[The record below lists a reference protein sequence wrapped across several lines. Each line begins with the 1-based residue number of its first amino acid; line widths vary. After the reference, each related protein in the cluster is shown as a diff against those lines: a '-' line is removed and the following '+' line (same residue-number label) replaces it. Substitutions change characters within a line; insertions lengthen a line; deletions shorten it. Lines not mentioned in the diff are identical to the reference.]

1 MPPKKRKELE
11 TDGGASMSSPFNSYA
26 ASRRVAPDVTLFVGP
41 EREELRAFSQC
52 LSLSS
57 DFFEALLC
65 GEWAESQSRTVDL
78 PDVDVGAMQM
88 LLEYI
93 TPGTELRLGK
103 TNVFV
108 LLPLFHKFQM
118 SSCLRSVDTLL
129 VAQTGFGDAATYLQA
144 ACDYQLPK
152 TRSDSIKRIIQNNKF
167 AHHLAS
173 LEPLAC
179 DDKYAEVMAE
189 LWPHIRDVTLSKAQR
204 DAGVLEHVP
213 PPGACEY
220 LWTALVNSGCR
231 GRALQDVPSL
241 CFDSLPMRYFKAADH
256 DSDDSDDEGRDD
268 TMYSDRWLK
277 RKIAIKINQVLP
289 DHVVVPNHDPEDP
302 FIHT

>member
-1 MPPKKRKELE
+1 MPPQKKRKELE
-11 TDGGASMSSPFNSYA
+11 LDYNTASPSG
-26 ASRRVAPDVTLFVGP
+26 RRVAPDVMLLVGP
-41 EREELRAFSQC
+41 EKEELPAFSQC
-52 LSLSS
+52 LCLSS

-65 GEWAESQSRTVDL
+65 GEWIESQSRRIEL
-78 PDVDVGAMQM
+78 PDVDLEAMTL

-103 TNVFV
+103 LNVFV

-129 VAQTGFGDAATYLQA
+129 VQYRDYGSAATYLRA

-152 TRSDSIKRIIQNNKF
+152 TRIDAMKRIINDRNF
-167 AHHLAS
+167 AYNLAG

-179 DDKYAEVMAE
+179 DDKYADVMSE
-189 LWPHIRDVTLSKAQR
+189 LWPSIRTAVLSKAQL
-204 DAGVLEHVP
+204 ACGQLKAVP
-213 PPGACEY
+213 PPSACAH
-220 LWTALVNSGCR
+220 LWSVLVNSACR

-289 DHVVVPNHDPEDP
+289 DHVVVPVHDPEDP